1 MERWKYILKVYTYK
15 LIKNN
20 LAYAIPVKQ
29 IVSSCFVHIIIF
41 LWVANDSYLSN
52 LWSHIICFETSLCF
66 MVSTFLATIN
76 GHTGLGPLEKDFL
89 SISFFIFLKK
99 FIHLPTR
106 WLLFVLFRQRER
118 EGCFWVSLF
127 FIFFFFY
134 CWFSYLTKLWRT
146 RGKFF
151 FLYIFLDCIFDYIQ
165 RQINSSD
172 STKIISKY
180 ANRSVFCLLLL
191 LVLTSI
197 WEWFDLLLMR
207 HLNLVLPLLVIGTFN
222 LVVLSLLWK

>member
-1 MERWKYILKVYTYK
+1 MERWKWILKVYIYK

-20 LAYAIPVKQ
+20 LPYAIPVKQ

-127 FIFFFFY
+127 FIFFF
-134 CWFSYLTKLWRT
+134 
-146 RGKFF
+146 
-151 FLYIFLDCIFDYIQ
+151 
-165 RQINSSD
+165 
-172 STKIISKY
+172 
-180 ANRSVFCLLLL
+180 LLL
-191 LVLTSI
+191 LVLLFDKVVENERKICFPLHISWLYI
-197 WEWFDLLLMR
+197 WLHSTTD
-207 HLNLVLPLLVIGTFN
+207 
-222 LVVLSLLWK
+222 